1 VIRTNLATR
10 PFYNERTVH
19 AALIGA
25 AAILVA
31 ATIFNASRI
40 LTFSSSNTE
49 LVSAASRDEQQ
60 AAELRRTASQLR
72 ASVDPRQIE
81 AASVQAR
88 EANDLIDRRTFSW
101 TELFNRFEATL
112 PPEVRITAVRPSI
125 DRERRIVLTITVL
138 ARGVDDVN
146 QFMENLDDTRAFIE
160 LISQQERVND
170 EDQLESTLQTVYV
183 PHPAGPASASQAV
196 GAAEARREGR

>member
-10 PFYNERTVH
+10 PFYNERAVH
-19 AALIGA
+19 IALLGA
-25 AAILVA
+25 AAVLIG
-31 ATIFNASRI
+31 ATIFNVSRI
-40 LTFSSSNTE
+40 MTYSTSNTE

-60 AAELRRTASQLR
+60 AAELHRTASQLR

-81 AASVQAR
+81 AASIQAR

-101 TELFNRFEATL
+101 TELFNRFETTL

-146 QFMENLDDTRAFIE
+146 QFMENLDDTRAFVE

-170 EDQLESTLQTVYV
+170 EGQLESTLQTVYV
-183 PHPAGPASASQAV
+183 RHPAAPPSASRA
-196 GAAEARREGR
+196 GDASDARREGR

>member
-1 VIRTNLATR
+1 MIRTNLATR

-19 AALIGA
+19 IALIGA
-25 AAILVA
+25 AAILIA
-31 ATIFNASRI
+31 ATIVNVSRI
-40 LTFSSSNTE
+40 LTYSNSNTE
-49 LVSAASRDEQQ
+49 LVSNASRDEQQ
-60 AAELRRTASQLR
+60 AAELRRAASQLR

-81 AASVQAR
+81 AASIRAR

-101 TELFNRFEATL
+101 TELFNRFESTL

-146 QFMENLDDTRAFIE
+146 QFMENLDGTRAFVE

-170 EDQLESTLQTVYV
+170 EGQLESTLQTVYV
-183 PHPAGPASASQAV
+183 PHPAAPAP
-196 GAAEARREGR
+196 AAQTGGVADARSERR